1 MTDPQNQS
9 IEERYATHPDTV
21 EGATTAELRSRYLL
35 TDLFVHGAVR
45 ATYTHEDRM
54 VVAGA
59 VPGSGVLTLPAWD
72 MVGTPSHL
80 ARRELGVV
88 NIGGPGEVTVDGRPY
103 PLDNLDGLYAGR
115 GSEVSFSGE
124 DACFYLVSAL
134 ADVAYPTAT
143 FSRDTVEPVRI
154 GSAAQASERS
164 LYRYVWGGGH
174 PSCQLQFGVTV
185 IAPGSVWNTMPPH
198 RHHRRTEVY
207 LYTGL
212 PTGARVVHLMGRPGA
227 TRHLMVA
234 DRQCVI
240 APPWSVHAGAGTTAY
255 AFIWA
260 MAGANTDYGDLTPV
274 QVDQL

>member
-1 MTDPQNQS
+1 MTDRRNDS
-9 IEERYATHPDTV
+9 IEERFATHPDTV
-21 EGATTAELRSRYLL
+21 ESASTAELRTRYLL
-35 TDLFVHGAVR
+35 TDLFVPGAVR
-45 ATYTHEDRM
+45 AIYTYEDRM

-59 VPGSGVLTLPAWD
+59 MPGSSVLDLPAWD
-72 MVGTPSHL
+72 VVGTPSHL

-88 NIGGPGEVTVDGRPY
+88 NVGGTGEVTVDGKPY
-103 PLDNLDGLYAGR
+103 PLDTLDGLYAGR

-124 DACFYLVSAL
+124 EACFYLVSAL
-134 ADVAYPTAT
+134 ADVTHPVAT

-154 GSAAQASERS
+154 GSAGDASERS

-185 IAPGSVWNTMPPH
+185 IAAGSVWNTMPPH
-198 RHHRRTEVY
+198 LHPRRTEVY

-234 DRQCVI
+234 DRQAVI
-240 APPWSVHAGAGTTAY
+240 APSWSVHAGAGTTSY

-260 MAGANTDYGDLTPV
+260 MAGENTDYGDLSPV